1 LIWVVFHH
9 TPLGLRLRMAGEHSE
24 AAATAGINVNRLRA
38 LCVIA
43 GCALCGLAGA
53 DLALGQLSLFGRE
66 MTAGR
71 GFLAV
76 GANVVGG
83 WQPLG
88 SVLASLLFGAA
99 DALQLRLQGGAIPNH
114 FIQMIPYVVTLL
126 LVSGLGG
133 RRPPRRLGSPYDP
146 EGE

>member
-1 LIWVVFHH
+1 
-9 TPLGLRLRMAGEHSE
+9 MAGEHSE
-24 AAATAGINVNRLRA
+24 AAATAGVNVNRVRFVA
-38 LCVIA
+38 VVA

-53 DLALGQLSLFGRE
+53 DLSLGQLSFFGRE

-83 WQPLG
+83 WTPMG
-88 SVLASLLFGAA
+88 SVLASFLFGLA

-114 FIQMIPYVVTLL
+114 FVQMIPYVVTVLV
-126 LVSGLGG
+126 VSGIGG
-133 RRPPRRLGSPYDP
+133 RRPPLRLGLPYDP
-146 EGE
+146 EGKQ